1 MNHTVSILTSVII
14 EVSARES
21 LRVRTLMEATY
32 ADVILVSEVIFV
44 KTLMSAT
51 KPVLVIQMH
60 HV

>member
-21 LRVRTLMEATY
+21 LRVRTLLEATY